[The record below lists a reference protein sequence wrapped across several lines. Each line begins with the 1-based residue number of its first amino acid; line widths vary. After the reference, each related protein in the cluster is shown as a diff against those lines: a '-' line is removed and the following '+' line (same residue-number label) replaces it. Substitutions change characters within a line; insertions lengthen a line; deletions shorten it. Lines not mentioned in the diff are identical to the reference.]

1 MALAIDA
8 ELAQDT
14 EGKSGSSDDPDQFT
28 DSESLGARHRRN
40 VGYSAK
46 GAEEHDRK
54 LNLAGH
60 APLKSYVGK
69 HNRAH
74 LIESRNIAFKRG
86 LTTI

>member
-14 EGKSGSSDDPDQFT
+14 EDKSGKSDDPDQFT
-28 DSESLGARHRRN
+28 DDEALGARHRRN
-40 VGYSAK
+40 VGYSSK
-46 GAEEHDRK
+46 GAEEHDHK

-69 HNRAH
+69 HNKAR
-74 LIESRNIAFKRG
+74 LIESRSIAFKRG
-86 LTTI
+86 LTTV

>member
-1 MALAIDA
+1 MALSIDA

-14 EGKSGSSDDPDQFT
+14 ESKSGGSDDPDQFT

-46 GAEEHDRK
+46 GAQEHDHK
-54 LNLAGH
+54 LALAGH

-69 HNRAH
+69 HNRSH
-74 LIESRNIAFKRG
+74 LIESRSVAFKRG